1 MKRLF
6 GVAGGAARAAA
17 TGHQQQQHR
26 EWIGR
31 ELVVGRHH
39 VAVEEVV
46 AEGGFALVFLVK
58 SRIVGGNG
66 NGGGY
71 TRLALKRM
79 CVNNETDLRLVLQDI
94 RNRLRKRSMILHGRD
109 PFRSAIS

>member
-6 GVAGGAARAAA
+6 GVAGGVSAR
-17 TGHQQQQHR
+17 GCSQQQQQQQQQHR

-31 ELVVGRHH
+31 ELLIGRHL
-39 VAVEEVV
+39 VIVEEVV

-58 SRIVGGNG
+58 SRLINSGI
-66 NGGGY
+66 GGGGF

-79 CVNNETDLRLVLQDI
+79 CVNNENDLR
-94 RNRLRKRSMILHGRD
+94 
-109 PFRSAIS
+109 